1 MDDGAGNGIIGL
13 TPTYE
18 DLWGAVYRFEF
29 PLALMSLSDSTI
41 VAANDALLERVGKS
55 SAQVVGHPGPNLFTG
70 TDRDNVQIAVEAL
83 QGGAVDFYTAER
95 QLASST
101 TPEHLVSV
109 WVRAIEFG
117 DRRFA
122 LVEISA
128 RNDSPINPLVEHFGF
143 APSEMAVGLV
153 DPDGTVSSVSC
164 DITEMLDIPNE
175 EIVGR
180 PLAGTLEQ
188 QGLYDLIDLGRGERY
203 AVSMPVRL
211 KDGHGAMRK
220 FCCIVTSLADS
231 PSLAFIMIPIT
242 ESISPK
248 DADRAAQLEQHL
260 LRIANEIQA
269 IGIVKNMSGLAEPT
283 QYQLMDTLTT
293 RQWEVLSR
301 LLRGQRVP
309 SIAESLFISPSTVR
323 NTLSSI
329 FKKFGGKSQSELLEL
344 LTKVDNSS
352 P

>member
-1 MDDGAGNGIIGL
+1 MDDVPSDGIIML
-13 TPTYE
+13 EPTHE
-18 DLWGAVYRFEF
+18 DLWGAVHRFEL

-41 VAANDALLERVGKS
+41 IAANDALLQRVGKS

-70 TDRDNVQIAVEAL
+70 TDRENAHLAVTAM
-83 QGGAVDFYTAER
+83 QRGAVDFYTAQR
-95 QLASST
+95 VLTSSITPQL
-101 TPEHLVSV
+101 LVSV

-128 RNDSPINPLVEHFGF
+128 RDDSLVNPLVEHFGF
-143 APSEMAVGLV
+143 APLEMAVGLI
-153 DPDGTVSSVSC
+153 DPDGTVSSISC
-164 DITEMLDIPNE
+164 DITDMLDIPSE
-175 EIVGR
+175 EILGQPFGR
-180 PLAGTLEQ
+180 TAEHQ
-188 QGLYDLIDLGRGERY
+188 SIYELIDLGRREHY

-211 KDGHGAMRK
+211 KDGHGEVK
-220 FCCIVTSLADS
+220 NFCCIVTSLADS
-231 PSLAFIMIPIT
+231 PSLAFILIPIS
-242 ESISPK
+242 ESLTPDNSN
-248 DADRAAQLEQHL
+248 RAAQLEQHL
-260 LRIANEIQA
+260 MRIANEIQA
-269 IGIVKNMSGLAEPT
+269 SGVVKNLNGLAVPT

-309 SIAESLFISPSTVR
+309 SIAESLFVSPSTVR

-329 FKKFGGKSQSELLEL
+329 FKKFGVSSQSELLEL

-352 P
+352 L